1 MDQISNK
8 IISSETHFE
17 GKVFNVRTD
26 RVLLD
31 LGFET
36 NIDIVEHKPAVSIV
50 PIDEKDRLIMVRQYR
65 HPSSRQLLEIPAGI
79 IEDGEDPEETA
90 LRELQEET
98 GFSSKNLRL
107 MTGFWSS
114 PGFTN
119 EYMYA
124 FIAKDLLESKL
135 PQDEDEDISV
145 EKIPLDQVER
155 LIKFGEIEDAKS
167 IACIMMAK
175 FLFSK

>member
-1 MDQISNK
+1 M
-8 IISSETHFE
+8 ETSCGVVLVNFGSILLLLYPQGHWDFPKGHVEE
-17 GKVFNVRTD
+17 GDVD
-26 RVLLD
+26 RR
-31 LGFET
+31 
-36 NIDIVEHKPAVSIV
+36 A
-50 PIDEKDRLIMVRQYR
+50 
-65 HPSSRQLLEIPAGI
+65 
-79 IEDGEDPEETA
+79 TA
-90 LRELQEET
+90 ARELQEET
-98 GFSSKNLRL
+98 GFSSKNLWL